1 MIAKLSGIYEIRND
15 INGKQYIGSA
25 KCFHSRFRKHKTSLL
40 NGNHHAVK
48 LQRAWTKYG
57 SSAFTFSPILLC
69 EPKDLL
75 MYEQICMDAFDAY
88 KSGYNSTIKAES
100 ALGIKRSKA
109 TRNKIS
115 QAKKGKSLSDSHKQ
129 AISSGGKGRVK
140 SLEERQKIS
149 AAHTGKKKSPAHV
162 EKMRQANLGKTYSDE
177 TKQKVSASL
186 IGNSRALGN
195 VLSDKTRKLMS
206 EAHKGKKQDP
216 DWIAKRIASR
226 MATLAARKSSSN

>member
-1 MIAKLSGIYEIRND
+1 LIAKLGGIYEIRNNV
-15 INGKQYIGSA
+15 NGKQYIGSA
-25 KCFHSRFRKHKTSLL
+25 KCFHTRFRKHKSTLL

-48 LQRAWTKYG
+48 LQRAWDKYG
-57 SSAFTFSPILLC
+57 SGAFTFSPILLC

-75 MYEQICMDAFDAY
+75 MYEQLCMDALDAY
-88 KSGYNSTIKAES
+88 KSGYNSTIKANS
-100 ALGIKRSKA
+100 SLGLTRSTATRQRISKA
-109 TRNKIS
+109 KT
-115 QAKKGKSLSDSHKQ
+115 GKALSEIHRQ
-129 AISSGGKGRVK
+129 AISTGGKGRVK
-140 SLEERQKIS
+140 TAEERRKIS
-149 AAHTGKKKSPAHV
+149 LANTGKKKSPAHI

-186 IGNSRALGN
+186 MGNSRALGN

-216 DWIAKRIASR
+216 DWVAKRIASR